1 MNKVCSFLDKFAF
14 HFHLQNPSLRATI
27 PNEIPLLLD
36 LSTVDADERL
46 RKFLLVK
53 KELAQNLALC
63 DMRTEEEFN
72 IAMTTGATVFKA
84 SPFKMEEFLQ
94 ADQLVDQSEEIPR
107 FVLNGR
113 KRKRSDKVA
122 EKVQRQEC
130 DVRQPEKKM
139 RPSVSDNLR
148 TIKGNEIPL
157 NKDCY
162 ETGLV
167 KNQAKFR
174 SKRKDPSR
182 SSINI
187 LRLVKRSD
195 NYYTCEVKNSA
206 QQAQKQSTRDH
217 STVSCVGQ
225 NLGANSLSRKRKCS
239 AQVACLDKIGPL
251 KIKIAQQTTKY
262 PALECPLSKNSAPS
276 PKAPTTCKQLY
287 VPLFNEKAPAPSVC
301 QAPEPALNN
310 KEPENK
316 ARNLFE
322 VLQRMKRALAKDRSN
337 KKERKGPVRTPT
349 FVRIRKQVGN
359 LFEMRAR
366 IISRNLRS

>member
-1 MNKVCSFLDKFAF
+1 M
-14 HFHLQNPSLRATI
+14 
-27 PNEIPLLLD
+27 PNEISLLLD
-36 LSTVDADERL
+36 LSTVDGEERL
-46 RKFLLVK
+46 RNFLLVK
-53 KELAQNLALC
+53 EELTKNLALC

-122 EKVQRQEC
+122 EKVQTQEC

-139 RPSVSDNLR
+139 RPSVSDNVR
-148 TIKGNEIPL
+148 TIKANEIPL
-157 NKDCY
+157 NKDSY

-167 KNQAKFR
+167 KNQAKFH

-206 QQAQKQSTRDH
+206 QQAQKQSTRD
-217 STVSCVGQ
+217 SSKVSCVGQ
-225 NLGANSLSRKRKCS
+225 NLGANSLSKNRKCS
-239 AQVACLDKIGPL
+239 AQVACLDKIVPL
-251 KIKIAQQTTKY
+251 KIKMAQQTTKKY
-262 PALECPLSKNSAPS
+262 PALECSLSKNITPC
-276 PKAPTTCKQLY
+276 PKAQTTCKQLEG
-287 VPLFNEKAPAPSVC
+287 PLFNEVVPVPSAC
-301 QAPEPALNN
+301 QANEPALNN
-310 KEPENK
+310 KGPENR

-337 KKERKGPVRTPT
+337 KKERKGPVRTPK
-349 FVRIRKQVGN
+349 FVRLRKQVGN

-366 IISRNLRS
+366 IISRNMRS